1 MPTLRQTAVFLLRWT
16 IVGLAC
22 AGVLLLIRPG
32 LLGNTTTA
40 APSDGAVPPAATPAS
55 RNARSPTPC
64 GAPAPRSSTS
74 IRRAWSTLPPPDPPG
89 ANPLLQ
95 QHLPAVRQ
103 RVEGSL
109 GSGVIVDG
117 AGHIITNHH
126 VVQGADEIRVQLA
139 DGRIATPEIVG
150 MDPDTDLAILRV
162 PIKDP
167 PVMPMGRS
175 DELRAGDVVLAIGNP
190 FGLSQTVTQGIV
202 SATGRG
208 RLGVTDFED
217 FIQTDAAINFGNSGG
232 ALINTQGELI
242 GINTAVLAQ
251 NLGTDGI
258 SFAIPVNMVRGVM
271 DQILAHGRVR
281 RGWLGVQS
289 EEVPRATAAA
299 LGIDPPAALRISN
312 VTPHGPAAL
321 VGLRRDDL
329 VTHLN
334 GQPILNAQEALNRVA
349 AMAPGSSLNI
359 QARRGAQRLTFKATL
374 EERPPRSAATGR
386 RLARHALDARA
397 RAARAS
403 LRCTRNRDRCG
414 RCGGS
419 RSRPAR
425 PAPPA
430 PGSPK
435 HADPS
440 PSPAQPS
447 TSARRG

>member
-1 MPTLRQTAVFLLRWT
+1 VLTLRQTALFLLRWT

-22 AGVLLLIRPG
+22 AGVVLLIRPG
-32 LLGNTTTA
+32 LVGNTTTA
-40 APSDGAVPPAATPAS
+40 ASSNAAVPPSSAGEPQRSFADAVGRAGPAVVNIYTARVVDASAARPS
-55 RNARSPTPC
+55 
-64 GAPAPRSSTS
+64 
-74 IRRAWSTLPPPDPPG
+74 G
-89 ANPLLQ
+89 ANPLLRR
-95 QHLPAVRQ
+95 HLPAVRQ

-109 GSGVIVDG
+109 GSGVLVDQS
-117 AGHIITNHH
+117 GHIITNHH

-167 PVMPMGRS
+167 PIMPMGRS

-232 ALINTQGELI
+232 ALINTRGELI

-271 DQILAHGRVR
+271 DQILEHGRVR
-281 RGWLGVQS
+281 RGWLGVES

-299 LGIDPPAALRISN
+299 LGIDPPAALRISG
-312 VTPHGPAAL
+312 VTPHGPAAT
-321 VGLRRDDL
+321 VGLQRDDL

-334 GQPILNAQEALNRVA
+334 GQPILSAQEALNRVA
-349 AMAPGSSLNI
+349 AMAPGTQLNI
-359 QARRGAQRLTFKATL
+359 QARRGTQRLTFNATL
-374 EERPPRSAATGR
+374 EERPPRAVRQA
-386 RLARHALDARA
+386 
-397 RAARAS
+397 
-403 LRCTRNRDRCG
+403 
-414 RCGGS
+414 GG
-419 RSRPAR
+419 
-425 PAPPA
+425 
-430 PGSPK
+430 
-435 HADPS
+435 
-440 PSPAQPS
+440 
-447 TSARRG
+447 

>member
-1 MPTLRQTAVFLLRWT
+1 VPTLNQTAVFLLRWT

-32 LLGNTTTA
+32 LIGNTTTA
-40 APSDGAVPPAATPAS
+40 TPNGGAASAAEGGEPQRSFA
-55 RNARSPTPC
+55 NAV
-64 GAPAPRSSTS
+64 
-74 IRRAWSTLPPPDPPG
+74 RRAGPAVVNIYTARVVDASAARPSG

-109 GSGVIVDG
+109 GSGVIVDTS
-117 AGHIITNHH
+117 GHIITNHH

-139 DGRIATPEIVG
+139 DGRITTPEIVG

-162 PIKDP
+162 PLKDP

-232 ALINTQGELI
+232 ALINTEGELI

-271 DQILAHGRVR
+271 DQIIAHGRVR

-289 EEVPRATAAA
+289 EDVPRATAAA
-299 LGIDPPAALRISN
+299 LGIDPPGALRISS
-312 VTPHGPAAL
+312 VDPHGPAAH
-321 VGLRRDDL
+321 VGLQRDDL
-329 VTHLN
+329 MTHLN
-334 GQPILNAQEALNRVA
+334 GQPILNGQEALNRVA
-349 AMAPGSSLNI
+349 AMAPGSQLNI
-359 QARRGAQRLTFKATL
+359 QARRGAQRLTFRATL
-374 EERPPRSAATGR
+374 EERPPRNQRQA
-386 RLARHALDARA
+386 
-397 RAARAS
+397 
-403 LRCTRNRDRCG
+403 
-414 RCGGS
+414 GG
-419 RSRPAR
+419 
-425 PAPPA
+425 
-430 PGSPK
+430 
-435 HADPS
+435 
-440 PSPAQPS
+440 
-447 TSARRG
+447 

>member
-1 MPTLRQTAVFLLRWT
+1 VLTLRQTALFLLRWT

-22 AGVLLLIRPG
+22 AGLVLLIRPG
-32 LLGNTTTA
+32 LVGNVTTA
-40 APSDGAVPPAATPAS
+40 ASTNGAVPPGNSSEPQ
-55 RNARSPTPC
+55 RSF
-64 GAPAPRSSTS
+64 ADAV
-74 IRRAWSTLPPPDPPG
+74 RRAGPAVVNIYTARVVDASARPSG
-89 ANPLLQ
+89 ANPLLR

-109 GSGVIVDG
+109 GSGVLVDRS
-117 AGHIITNHH
+117 GHIITNHH
-126 VVQGADEIRVQLA
+126 VIQGADEIRVQLA
-139 DGRIATPEIVG
+139 DGRIAMPQIVG

-167 PVMPMGRS
+167 PIMPLGRS

-232 ALINTQGELI
+232 ALINTEGELI

-281 RGWLGVQS
+281 RGWLGVES

-312 VTPHGPAAL
+312 VTPRGPAAI
-321 VGLRRDDL
+321 VGLQRDDL

-334 GQPILNAQEALNRVA
+334 GQPILSAQEALNRVA

-359 QARRGAQRLTFKATL
+359 QARRGAQRLTFNATL
-374 EERPPRSAATGR
+374 EERPPRSARQA
-386 RLARHALDARA
+386 
-397 RAARAS
+397 
-403 LRCTRNRDRCG
+403 
-414 RCGGS
+414 GG
-419 RSRPAR
+419 
-425 PAPPA
+425 
-430 PGSPK
+430 
-435 HADPS
+435 
-440 PSPAQPS
+440 
-447 TSARRG
+447 

>member
-1 MPTLRQTAVFLLRWT
+1 VPTLRQTALFLLRWT
-16 IVGLAC
+16 IVGLAG
-22 AGVLLLIRPG
+22 AGVVLLIRPALIGTG
-32 LLGNTTTA
+32 LTANGITA
-40 APSDGAVPPAATPAS
+40 ASSAGATPVADVAEQRRS
-55 RNARSPTPC
+55 FADAVKRAGPAVVNIYTARVVDAAARPS
-64 GAPAPRSSTS
+64 G
-74 IRRAWSTLPPPDPPG
+74 G
-89 ANPLLQ
+89 NPLLQ

-109 GSGVIVDG
+109 GSGVIVDT
-117 AGHIITNHH
+117 AGHVITNYH

-150 MDPDTDLAILRV
+150 KDPDTDLAILRV

-232 ALINTQGELI
+232 ALINAEGELI

-281 RGWLGVQS
+281 RGWLGVSSQ
-289 EEVPRATAAA
+289 EVPRAQAAA
-299 LGIDPPAALRISN
+299 LGIDPPVALRISD
-312 VTPHGPAAL
+312 VVPDGPAAL
-321 VGLRRDDL
+321 VGLQRDDL

-349 AMAPGSSLNI
+349 AMPPGSLLNI
-359 QARRGAQRLTFKATL
+359 QARRGAQRLIFKATL
-374 EERPPRSAATGR
+374 EERPPRG
-386 RLARHALDARA
+386 
-397 RAARAS
+397 
-403 LRCTRNRDRCG
+403 DRQS
-414 RCGGS
+414 GG
-419 RSRPAR
+419 
-425 PAPPA
+425 
-430 PGSPK
+430 
-435 HADPS
+435 
-440 PSPAQPS
+440 
-447 TSARRG
+447 

>member
-1 MPTLRQTAVFLLRWT
+1 VPTLRQTLLFLLRWT
-16 IVGLAC
+16 IIGLAL
-22 AGVLLLIRPG
+22 ASVLLLIRPK
-32 LLGNTTTA
+32 LLGGGSGVA
-40 APSDGAVPPAATPAS
+40 ASEIASTPAAVGEPRRSFADAVGRAGPAVV
-55 RNARSPTPC
+55 NIYTARVVDAESARPS
-64 GAPAPRSSTS
+64 GR
-74 IRRAWSTLPPPDPPG
+74 
-89 ANPLLQ
+89 NPLLP
-95 QHLPAVRQ
+95 QHAPAVRQ

-109 GSGVIVDG
+109 GSGVIVDAG
-117 AGHIITNHH
+117 GHIITNYH

-139 DGRIATPEIVG
+139 DGRIATPSIVG
-150 MDPDTDLAILRV
+150 KDPDTDLAILRV
-162 PIKDP
+162 DLKDP

-175 DELRAGDVVLAIGNP
+175 NELRAGDVVLAIGNP

-232 ALINTQGELI
+232 ALINTDGELI

-271 DQILAHGRVR
+271 DQILEHGRVR
-281 RGWLGVQS
+281 RGWLGVSS

-312 VTPHGPAAL
+312 VDPQGPAAL

-349 AMAPGSSLNI
+349 AMAPGSLLNI
-359 QARRGAQRLTFKATL
+359 QARRGAQRLSFKATL
-374 EERPPRSAATGR
+374 EERPPKGERQA
-386 RLARHALDARA
+386 
-397 RAARAS
+397 
-403 LRCTRNRDRCG
+403 
-414 RCGGS
+414 GG
-419 RSRPAR
+419 
-425 PAPPA
+425 
-430 PGSPK
+430 
-435 HADPS
+435 
-440 PSPAQPS
+440 
-447 TSARRG
+447 

>member
-1 MPTLRQTAVFLLRWT
+1 MLTLRQTAIFLLRWT

-22 AGVLLLIRPG
+22 AGVVLLIRPS
-32 LLGNTTTA
+32 LLGNATTA
-40 APSDGAVPPAATPAS
+40 ASSDSAAPQAAAVEPRRSFADAVGRAGPAVVNIYTARVVDAS
-55 RNARSPTPC
+55 TAR
-64 GAPAPRSSTS
+64 
-74 IRRAWSTLPPPDPPG
+74 PDG
-89 ANPLLQ
+89 ANPLLR
-95 QHLPAVRQ
+95 QHLPAVRR

-109 GSGVIVDG
+109 GSGVIVDS
-117 AGHIITNHH
+117 AGHIITNYH
-126 VVQGADEIRVQLA
+126 VVQGAAEIRVQLA

-150 MDPDTDLAILRV
+150 KDPDTDLAILRV

-232 ALINTQGELI
+232 ALINAQGELI

-281 RGWLGVQS
+281 RGWLGVSSQ
-289 EEVPRATAAA
+289 EVPRAQAAA
-299 LGIDPPAALRISN
+299 LGIDPPAALRISD
-312 VTPHGPAAL
+312 VDPQGPAAL
-321 VGLRRDDL
+321 VGLKRDDL

-349 AMAPGSSLNI
+349 AMAPGSLLSI
-359 QARRGAQRLTFKATL
+359 QARRGAQRLTFRATL
-374 EERPPRSAATGR
+374 EERPPRG
-386 RLARHALDARA
+386 
-397 RAARAS
+397 
-403 LRCTRNRDRCG
+403 DRQA
-414 RCGGS
+414 GG
-419 RSRPAR
+419 
-425 PAPPA
+425 
-430 PGSPK
+430 
-435 HADPS
+435 
-440 PSPAQPS
+440 
-447 TSARRG
+447 

>member
-1 MPTLRQTAVFLLRWT
+1 VPTLRQTATFLLRWT

-22 AGVLLLIRPG
+22 AGVVLLIRPSF
-32 LLGNTTTA
+32 LGNATTA
-40 APSDGAVPPAATPAS
+40 VPSNSVAPQAAADEPRRSFADAVGRAGPAVVNIYTARVVDAS
-55 RNARSPTPC
+55 TAR
-64 GAPAPRSSTS
+64 
-74 IRRAWSTLPPPDPPG
+74 PDG
-89 ANPLLQ
+89 ANPLLR

-109 GSGVIVDG
+109 GSGVIVDA
-117 AGHIITNHH
+117 AGHIVTNYH
-126 VVQGADEIRVQLA
+126 VVQGAAEIRVQLA

-150 MDPDTDLAILRV
+150 KDPDTDLAILRV

-232 ALINTQGELI
+232 ALINAQGELI

-281 RGWLGVQS
+281 RGWLGVTSQ
-289 EEVPRATAAA
+289 EVPRAQAAA
-299 LGIDPPAALRISN
+299 LGIDPPAALRISDLD
-312 VTPHGPAAL
+312 PHGPAAL
-321 VGLRRDDL
+321 VGLQRDDL

-349 AMAPGSSLNI
+349 AMAPGSLLSI

-374 EERPPRSAATGR
+374 EDRPPRG
-386 RLARHALDARA
+386 
-397 RAARAS
+397 
-403 LRCTRNRDRCG
+403 DRQA
-414 RCGGS
+414 GG
-419 RSRPAR
+419 
-425 PAPPA
+425 
-430 PGSPK
+430 
-435 HADPS
+435 
-440 PSPAQPS
+440 
-447 TSARRG
+447 

>member
-1 MPTLRQTAVFLLRWT
+1 VPTLRQTAVFLFRWT
-16 IVGLAC
+16 IVGLAG
-22 AGVLLLIRPG
+22 AGLLLLIRPG
-32 LLGNTTTA
+32 LIGSTTTA
-40 APSDGAVPPAATPAS
+40 ASSSGAAPTAEVGEP
-55 RNARSPTPC
+55 RRSF
-64 GAPAPRSSTS
+64 ADAV
-74 IRRAWSTLPPPDPPG
+74 RRAGPAVVNIYTARVVDAAARPG
-89 ANPLLQ
+89 GNPLLQ
-95 QHLPAVRQ
+95 QHAPAVRQ

-109 GSGVIVDG
+109 GSGVIVDS
-117 AGHIITNHH
+117 AGHVVTNYH

-150 MDPDTDLAILRV
+150 KDPDTDLAILRV

-167 PVMPMGRS
+167 PVMAMGRS

-232 ALINTQGELI
+232 ALINTDGELI

-289 EEVPRATAAA
+289 EEVPRATAVA
-299 LGIDPPAALRISN
+299 LGIDPPAALRISKVEPN
-312 VTPHGPAAL
+312 GPAAL
-321 VGLRRDDL
+321 VGLRPDDL

-334 GQPILNAQEALNRVA
+334 GQPIINGQEALNRVA
-349 AMAPGSSLNI
+349 AMPPGSLLNI
-359 QARRGAQRLTFKATL
+359 QARRGAQQLTFKATL
-374 EERPPRSAATGR
+374 EERPPRTERQTG
-386 RLARHALDARA
+386 
-397 RAARAS
+397 
-403 LRCTRNRDRCG
+403 G
-414 RCGGS
+414 
-419 RSRPAR
+419 
-425 PAPPA
+425 
-430 PGSPK
+430 
-435 HADPS
+435 
-440 PSPAQPS
+440 
-447 TSARRG
+447 

>member
-1 MPTLRQTAVFLLRWT
+1 VPTLRQTALFLLRWT
-16 IVGLAC
+16 VVGLAC
-22 AGVLLLIRPG
+22 ASVVLLIRPG
-32 LLGNTTTA
+32 LVGNATTA
-40 APSDGAVPPAATPAS
+40 ASSTGAVPPGNANEPQRSFADAVGRAGPAVV
-55 RNARSPTPC
+55 NIYTARVVDASARP
-64 GAPAPRSSTS
+64 S
-74 IRRAWSTLPPPDPPG
+74 G
-89 ANPLLQ
+89 ANPLLRQ
-95 QHLPAVRQ
+95 QVPAVRQ

-109 GSGVIVDG
+109 GSGVLVDR

-139 DGRIATPEIVG
+139 DGRIAMPEIVG

-167 PVMPMGRS
+167 PIMPMGRS

-271 DQILAHGRVR
+271 DQIIAHGRVR
-281 RGWLGVQS
+281 RGWLGVDS

-312 VTPHGPAAL
+312 VIPRGPAEL

-334 GQPILNAQEALNRVA
+334 GQPILSAQEALNRVA

-359 QARRGAQRLTFKATL
+359 QARRGAQRLTFNATL
-374 EERPPRSAATGR
+374 EERPPR
-386 RLARHALDARA
+386 RA
-397 RAARAS
+397 RQA
-403 LRCTRNRDRCG
+403 
-414 RCGGS
+414 GG
-419 RSRPAR
+419 
-425 PAPPA
+425 
-430 PGSPK
+430 
-435 HADPS
+435 
-440 PSPAQPS
+440 
-447 TSARRG
+447 

>member
-1 MPTLRQTAVFLLRWT
+1 MASTRIRALRTVPTLRQTAVFLLRWT
-16 IVGLAC
+16 IVGLAG

-32 LLGNTTTA
+32 LIGNTTTVASSSGAA
-40 APSDGAVPPAATPAS
+40 APVDVEPRRSFADAVKRAGPAVVNIYTARVVEAS
-55 RNARSPTPC
+55 ARQS
-64 GAPAPRSSTS
+64 G
-74 IRRAWSTLPPPDPPG
+74 G
-89 ANPLLQ
+89 NPLLQ

-109 GSGVIVDG
+109 GSGVIVDT
-117 AGHIITNHH
+117 AGHVITNYH

-139 DGRIATPEIVG
+139 DGRVATPEIVG
-150 MDPDTDLAILRV
+150 KDPDTDLAILRV

-281 RGWLGVQS
+281 RGWLGVTS
-289 EEVPRATAAA
+289 EDVPRATAAA

-312 VTPHGPAAL
+312 VDPHGPAAL
-321 VGLRRDDL
+321 VGLQPDDL

-334 GQPILNAQEALNRVA
+334 GQPILNGQEALNRVA
-349 AMAPGSSLNI
+349 AMPPGSLLNI
-359 QARRGAQRLTFKATL
+359 QARRGMQRLNFKATL
-374 EERPPRSAATGR
+374 EERPPRSERQA
-386 RLARHALDARA
+386 
-397 RAARAS
+397 
-403 LRCTRNRDRCG
+403 
-414 RCGGS
+414 GG
-419 RSRPAR
+419 
-425 PAPPA
+425 
-430 PGSPK
+430 
-435 HADPS
+435 
-440 PSPAQPS
+440 
-447 TSARRG
+447 

>member
-1 MPTLRQTAVFLLRWT
+1 MAFGRLRALRIVPTLRQTAAFLLRWT
-16 IVGLAC
+16 VVGLAV

-32 LLGNTTTA
+32 LIGNTTTA
-40 APSDGAVPPAATPAS
+40 ASNNGAVPAADAGDQ
-55 RNARSPTPC
+55 RRSFSD
-64 GAPAPRSSTS
+64 AV
-74 IRRAWSTLPPPDPPG
+74 RRAGPAVVNIYTARVVDASARPQG
-89 ANPLLQ
+89 RNPLLQ

-117 AGHIITNHH
+117 AGHIVTNFH

-139 DGRIATPEIVG
+139 DGRVATPEIVG
-150 MDPDTDLAILRV
+150 KDPDTDLAILRV

-167 PVMPMGRS
+167 PVMAMGRS

-232 ALINTQGELI
+232 ALINTDGELI

-289 EEVPRATAAA
+289 EEVPRSTAAA
-299 LGIDPPAALRISN
+299 LGIDPPAALRISKVEPN
-312 VTPHGPAAL
+312 GPAAL
-321 VGLRRDDL
+321 VGLRPDDL

-334 GQPILNAQEALNRVA
+334 GQPILNGQEALNRVA
-349 AMAPGSSLNI
+349 AMPPGSLLNI
-359 QARRGAQRLTFKATL
+359 QARRGAQRLTFRATL
-374 EERPPRSAATGR
+374 EERPPRTERQA
-386 RLARHALDARA
+386 
-397 RAARAS
+397 
-403 LRCTRNRDRCG
+403 
-414 RCGGS
+414 GG
-419 RSRPAR
+419 
-425 PAPPA
+425 
-430 PGSPK
+430 
-435 HADPS
+435 
-440 PSPAQPS
+440 
-447 TSARRG
+447 

>member
-1 MPTLRQTAVFLLRWT
+1 MPTLRQTALFLLRWT

-22 AGVLLLIRPG
+22 AGVVLLIRPG
-32 LLGNTTTA
+32 LVGNTTTA
-40 APSDGAVPPAATPAS
+40 ASNNGAVPPGNAS
-55 RNARSPTPC
+55 EPQRSF
-64 GAPAPRSSTS
+64 ADAV
-74 IRRAWSTLPPPDPPG
+74 RRAGPAVVNIYTARVVDASARPLG
-89 ANPLLQ
+89 ANPLVR

-109 GSGVIVDG
+109 GSGVLVDG
-117 AGHIITNHH
+117 SGHIITNHH
-126 VVQGADEIRVQLA
+126 VIQGADEIRVQLA
-139 DGRIATPEIVG
+139 DGRIAMPEIVG

-281 RGWLGVQS
+281 RGWLGVES

-312 VTPHGPAAL
+312 VTPRGPAEL
-321 VGLRRDDL
+321 VGLQRDDL

-334 GQPILNAQEALNRVA
+334 GQPILSAQEALNRVA

-359 QARRGAQRLTFKATL
+359 QARRGAQRLTFNATL
-374 EERPPRSAATGR
+374 EERPPRSARQA
-386 RLARHALDARA
+386 
-397 RAARAS
+397 
-403 LRCTRNRDRCG
+403 
-414 RCGGS
+414 GG
-419 RSRPAR
+419 
-425 PAPPA
+425 
-430 PGSPK
+430 
-435 HADPS
+435 
-440 PSPAQPS
+440 
-447 TSARRG
+447 